1 MRELIS
7 SVCSALALVCL
18 LTSETADATDTP
30 VANTSNIH
38 SITLPHFEPVMPI
51 APGREEFM
59 RACVACHSA
68 RYVVMQPPFPRRQ
81 WEETVNKMIKTY
93 GAPADAEQG
102 RAIVDYLEAVHG
114 VVPMAKAPP
123 STYDD
128 DDSGAV
134 ASPMAQ
140 QPIETFPMLAVAGDD
155 GEHAQ
160 EVSRGAA
167 VFEQNCAG
175 CHGAGSR
182 GEGVVSQVLLRKPAD
197 LTSERF
203 NVSFLSQV
211 LWNGVRGT
219 SMPSWRS
226 LPRGD
231 LNAVAAYVQSLH
243 PDHNPDRA
251 TPETL
256 ARGAALFIKNCAP
269 CHGEVG
275 DGKSAASRTLSPPP
289 ANLKWIQP
297 DFDFELRVLRDGI
310 PGTAMPSW
318 KDQIS
323 ESDREALAAFVRS
336 LYESTEVIEGH

>member
-1 MRELIS
+1 MKALIS
-7 SVCSALALVCL
+7 SFCSALALVCL
-18 LTSETADATDTP
+18 LTGETTVATDTP

-59 RACVACHSA
+59 RACVACHSP

-81 WEETVNKMIKTY
+81 WEETVNKMIKNY
-93 GAPADAEQG
+93 GAPANEEQA
-102 RAIVDYLEAVHG
+102 RAIVDYLEVVHG
-114 VVPMAKAPP
+114 VVPMAKAPAAA
-123 STYDD
+123 YDD
-128 DDSGAV
+128 DEPDAV

-140 QPIETFPMLAVAGDD
+140 QSIETFPMLAVAVAD

-160 EVSRGAA
+160 ELSRGAA
-167 VFEQNCAG
+167 IFEQNCAG

-182 GEGVVSQVLLRKPAD
+182 GDGVVSQVLLRKPAD
-197 LTSERF
+197 LTSARF

-231 LNAVAAYVQSLH
+231 LNAVAAFVQSLH
-243 PDHNPDRA
+243 PDHNPERA

-256 ARGAALFIKNCAP
+256 ARGTALFHKNCAP
-269 CHGEVG
+269 CHGELG
-275 DGKSAASRTLSPPP
+275 DGKSAAAPTMAPPP

-297 DFDFELRVLRDGI
+297 DFDFELKVLRDGI

-323 ESDREALAAFVRS
+323 ESDRKALAAFVRS